1 MFLEF
6 SDWLIYAD
14 IESNRLYAEQELS
27 EHCLCAF
34 CRNFYNSV
42 DSRYPNMRYFL
53 SRFGLEIEAP
63 DSLIPITET
72 LYQVSYEAEG
82 RVLRWGSEPI
92 QVGDF
97 PVTVEEDT
105 ENSCIVLNLGLMELP
120 WSLEESPDSVKKT
133 VGIPDLFADFKKE
146 KTQQ

>member
-6 SDWLIYAD
+6 ADWLIYAD
-14 IESNRLYAEQELS
+14 VESNRTYAKQELS

-34 CRNFYNSV
+34 CKNFYNTV
-42 DSRYPNMRYFL
+42 DRHYPNVRYFL
-53 SRFGLEIEAP
+53 SKFGLEIEAP
-63 DSLIPITET
+63 DSLIPIPER

-92 QVGDF
+92 QVGEL
-97 PVTVEEDT
+97 PITIEEDT
-105 ENSCIVLNLGLMELP
+105 ENGLILLNLGLMELP
-120 WSLEESPDSVKKT
+120 WSLDESPDSVKKPD
-133 VGIPDLFADFKKE
+133 GIPDLFASFRKE

>member
-14 IESNRLYAEQELS
+14 VDSNRLYAKQELA
-27 EHCLCAF
+27 EHCQCAY
-34 CRNFYNSV
+34 CRNYYNGV
-42 DSRYPNMRYFL
+42 DSHYPNVRYFL

-63 DSLIPITET
+63 DSLVPITDS

-92 QVGDF
+92 QVGEL
-97 PVTVEEDT
+97 PITVEEDT
-105 ENSCIVLNLGLMELP
+105 ENNCIILHLGLMDLP
-120 WSLEESPDSVKKT
+120 WSIEESPDT
-133 VGIPDLFADFKKE
+133 VNNPEGIPNLFESFK